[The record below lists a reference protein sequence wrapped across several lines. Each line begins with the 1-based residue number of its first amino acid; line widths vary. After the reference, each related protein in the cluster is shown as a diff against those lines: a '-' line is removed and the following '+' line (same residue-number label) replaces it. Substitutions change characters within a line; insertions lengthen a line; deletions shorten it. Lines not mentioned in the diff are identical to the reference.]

1 MFELVQSPSLPN
13 EGFCYYALSCIISLK
28 SINQEKT
35 FKMICL
41 KFRKPL
47 LTAIALASI
56 LYSCKTINNETPWV
70 ELIPKEGL
78 EGWNIKG
85 GNATYE
91 NDEGVII
98 GTTIADTP
106 NTFLTTNEDYSDF
119 IFEIDFKVD
128 PIINS
133 GIQIRS
139 NSLPYYRDGMVHGYQ
154 VEIDPSK
161 RAWSGGIYDEKRRKW
176 LNTLENNTDAQQ
188 AFKQNEWNHYRVEAI
203 ADTIKTWIN
212 GVPASFL
219 IDDKTA
225 TGFIGLQVHSVGN
238 KEERIGK
245 KVMWKNA
252 KILTENLEDYV
263 QASPLKPIIT
273 KNNLTFNEKRAGW
286 KMLWD
291 GKTTNGWRGAKLDS
305 FPESGWVIENGDLI
319 VLASGGAESAAGGD
333 IVTLDNYSNFELT
346 VDFKLTPG
354 ANSGIK
360 YYVDTELN
368 KGPGSSI
375 GLEYQI
381 LDDELH
387 ADAKLGSHEGS
398 RTVCS
403 LYDLI
408 KADPIKPVKPIG
420 EWNTAYIKSIN
431 NHVEHWINDVKVLEY
446 ERGSDEFL
454 KLVAESKYEKWPNFG
469 LLEKG
474 QILLQDHGDRVAFRN
489 IKIKVHK
496 SKKEKNGK

>member
-1 MFELVQSPSLPN
+1 MKKFYSYLLIVV
-13 EGFCYYALSCIISLK
+13 GFISL
-28 SINQEKT
+28 SNV
-35 FKMICL
+35 
-41 KFRKPL
+41 
-47 LTAIALASI
+47 
-56 LYSCKTINNETPWV
+56 YSCKQQETVPWV
-70 ELIPKEGL
+70 NLIPDQGL
-78 EGWNIKG
+78 DGWNVKG
-85 GNATYE
+85 GNAPYK
-91 NDEGVII
+91 NVDGVII
-98 GTTIADTP
+98 GTTVANTP
-106 NTFLTTNEDYSDF
+106 NTFLTTNEMYGDF
-119 IFEIDFKVD
+119 IFEIEFNVD
-128 PIINS
+128 STMNS

-161 RAWSGGIYDEKRRKW
+161 RAWSGGIYDEKRRRW
-176 LNTLENNTDAQQ
+176 LHPLENNPKAQQ

-212 GVPASFL
+212 DVPASYL
-219 IDDKTA
+219 IDDKTPS
-225 TGFIGLQVHSVGN
+225 GFIGLQVHG
-238 KEERIGK
+238 IGK
-245 KVMWKNA
+245 HIEKLGKQVMWRNA
-252 KILTENLEDYV
+252 KIMTKDLEKY
-263 QASPLKPIIT
+263 SRKTPLEPIIT
-273 KNNLTFNEKRAGW
+273 KNNITFDERRAGW

-291 GKTTNGWRGAKLDS
+291 GETTKGWRGAKLDG
-305 FPESGWVIENGDLI
+305 FPDTGWVIENGELI
-319 VLASGGAESAAGGD
+319 VLASGGGESEAGGD
-333 IVTLDNYSNFELT
+333 IVTTEDYSNFELK

-360 YYVDTELN
+360 YYVDTEIN

-387 ADAKLGSHEGS
+387 EDAKRGSHEGS

-408 KADPIKPVKPIG
+408 KADPNKPVKPIG
-420 EWNTAYIKSIN
+420 EWNTAYIKSVN

-454 KLVAESKYEKWPNFG
+454 KLVSESKYEKWPNFG

-489 IKIKVHK
+489 IKIKVHTP
-496 SKKEKNGK
+496 KKDKNGK